1 MDENKSAEA
10 TNEREVSFNNVSE
23 ASNVTN
29 EVPSKQQQKK
39 KPKTKIVVA
48 ILAAV
53 LLLGCGAIGS
63 YPWYQ
68 NYDPTQDSIDVEGK
82 TRDEIQEEVNK
93 RTAESMMAIN
103 MTSEVRIDEDG
114 KVYIDFS
121 NDNTEKEDPNSWYQR
136 FEIVQDNN
144 VVYTSDVVKPGDKIE
159 YFEDKDGKLKEGEAK
174 VVVYRCKQLGK
185 QIGSNATVEL
195 NIVDLRS

>member
-1 MDENKSAEA
+1 
-10 TNEREVSFNNVSE
+10 
-23 ASNVTN
+23 
-29 EVPSKQQQKK
+29 
-39 KPKTKIVVA
+39 
-48 ILAAV
+48 
-53 LLLGCGAIGS
+53 
-63 YPWYQ
+63 
-68 NYDPTQDSIDVEGK
+68 
-82 TRDEIQEEVNK
+82 
-93 RTAESMMAIN
+93 MAIN
-103 MTSEVRIDEDG
+103 MTSDVRIDEDG

-159 YFEDKDGKLKEGEAK
+159 YFEDKDGKLKEGESK